1 MRRRKLSLSTIF
13 IRNLCLGMVVPFMAI
28 LVFLA
33 ARIYTEVRVVKA
45 EDYSIIAKSI
55 SENVR
60 VSIEKY
66 AQTVDAA
73 SMAEEVTSMN
83 PQDAEAYLKKIIE
96 DGGSTWS
103 HFLITDPQ
111 GVEIAH
117 TGGSQHYGTSIVD
130 RAYFTEPW
138 KTGKTVACEPTFS
151 RSTGSKILAIG
162 TPIIRGQ
169 NQVGVLVGFVQL
181 SYVSG
186 ILQEYSVTD
195 NSYIFML
202 NSDGTLSGHYD
213 DSITLEQ
220 NWLTADSGDTAS
232 AAAIAN
238 MSETQRNA
246 IGQMTAGEDGVVTG
260 EDYVYAYSQVGD
272 TGLSL
277 CIVSPFSEAYSIVLD
292 TMTIV
297 FISMALALLIGVVV
311 SVLMARSVAV
321 PLRWAA
327 DQTKLLAQ
335 GKTTMIDRRMGYQNT
350 REMSGLKESLRFLA
364 ESLESML
371 SKLDVESLTMKEIV
385 GKIADKVTAS
395 NESANETSATMEE
408 LAATMEEVSA
418 TAANISASADDTRNK
433 MLQMASSAD
442 QGAAFAKEC
451 QTRATASKE
460 TALHGKDTTNAMVD
474 GIRTMLVASIEN
486 SKKAND
492 ISLLTED
499 ILGIAYQTN
508 LLALNAS
515 IEAARAGEAGRGF
528 AVVANQIRDL
538 AERSKNTAGD
548 IQNISRTVIEAVK
561 RLADDAEHMLQFM
574 DETVLEDYDKF
585 AAVATGYQEDSGY
598 LEGMLEQFNNTAGV
612 LKENME
618 TMTQSIADIARAVEE
633 STGGIAMVADNS
645 AELVTNLSDINSEV
659 ADNQR
664 ISSELR
670 EEVDKFRQ

>member
-1 MRRRKLSLSTIF
+1 MKKRKLSLGTIF

-60 VSIEKY
+60 VNIEKY
-66 AQTVDAA
+66 AQTVEAA
-73 SMAEEVTSMN
+73 SMAEEVISMN
-83 PQDAEAYLKKIIE
+83 AQEAEAYLNKIIE
-96 DGGSTWS
+96 SGGSTWS
-103 HFLITDPQ
+103 HFLITDSR
-111 GVEIAH
+111 GIEIAH
-117 TGGSQHYGTSIVD
+117 TDGSQHYGTSIAD
-130 RAYFTEPW
+130 RAYYTDPW
-138 KTGKTVACEPTFS
+138 RTGKTVSCEPTFS

-181 SYVSG
+181 AYVSD

-213 DSITLEQ
+213 DSITLVQ
-220 NWLTADSGDTAS
+220 NWLEADSDDTAS
-232 AAAIAN
+232 AEAIAN
-238 MSETQRNA
+238 MSRTQKNTIA
-246 IGQMTAGEDGVVTG
+246 QMTAGANGVITG

-272 TGLSL
+272 TGMSL
-277 CIVSPFSEAYSIVLD
+277 CIVSPFSEAYSIVIE

-297 FISMALALLIGVVV
+297 FMSILLALFIGVVV
-311 SVLMARSVAV
+311 SVLMARSVAI

-335 GKTTMIDRRMGYQNT
+335 GKTQIIERRMGYRNT
-350 REMSGLKESLRFLA
+350 KEMSGLRESLEFLA

-385 GKIADKVTAS
+385 EKIADRVTAS

-418 TAANISASADDTRNK
+418 TTTGISAAAEDTRDK
-433 MLQMASSAD
+433 MLQIASSAN

-451 QTRATASKE
+451 QTRATQSKE

-474 GIRTMLVASIEN
+474 GIRTMLLASIEN

-515 IEAARAGEAGRGF
+515 IEAARAGAAGKGF
-528 AVVANQIRDL
+528 AVVADQIRDL

-548 IQNISRTVIEAVK
+548 IQNISKTVIEAVQ

-585 AAVATGYQEDSGY
+585 AAVATGYQEDTGY
-598 LEGMLEQFNNTAGV
+598 LEGMLSQFNNTAGV
-612 LKENME
+612 FRENME
-618 TMTQSIADIARAVEE
+618 TMTKSIADIARAVEE
-633 STGGIAMVADNS
+633 STGGITLVADNS
-645 AELVTNLSDINSEV
+645 AELVNNLSVINSEV
-659 ADNQR
+659 GDNKR
-664 ISSELR
+664 ISSSLR